1 MLEKFN
7 GRTGLDIFVDAN
19 HSVVTVDASIIFRQY
34 PFQFA
39 ISITNDLSLN
49 VKNDSNWEA
58 NMVLKKFRLE
68 PKERGVYQDKIHA
81 HGNLTIDGD
90 NGKESLR
97 HLAYLL
103 ANGKDAHITI
113 TDGYTGASQFYDVDF
128 DGVDGIK
135 GANNNQILL
144 EINPSVF
151 INGIANGK
159 FILSRNYEDCSI
171 VWLTFFLH

>member
-1 MLEKFN
+1 M
-7 GRTGLDIFVDAN
+7 
-19 HSVVTVDASIIFRQY
+19 
-34 PFQFA
+34 
-39 ISITNDLSLN
+39 
-49 VKNDSNWEA
+49 
-58 NMVLKKFRLE
+58 
-68 PKERGVYQDKIHA
+68 
-81 HGNLTIDGD
+81 
-90 NGKESLR
+90 R